1 MKHFTSVKD
10 VDNVKELVN
19 SAISMKK
26 GRFANDQLGKHK
38 VLGLIFMNPSLR
50 TRLSTQRAAM
60 NLGLE
65 VMSINFTGEGWALE
79 TQEGVVMDGD
89 KAEHIKEA
97 AAVIGQYCDII
108 GLRSFPGLV
117 DRDFDYRE
125 EFLEFFL
132 RYSGK
137 PVVSLESATRHPLQS
152 LADLITIEEYKQ
164 KKNPKV
170 VLSWAPHPKALPQSV
185 PNSFLEWAG
194 QMDYDLSITH
204 PEGYELN
211 DEFTQGIP
219 VEYDQRK
226 AFENADFIYVKN
238 WSSYR
243 EYGKVLS
250 TDKSWMMN
258 LNKIQNAPQARILH
272 CLPVRRNVV
281 IADDVLD
288 SDHSLV
294 IQEAANRI
302 YSAQVVLKEI
312 LHPAS

>member
-19 SAISMKK
+19 SAIMLKK
-26 GRFANDQLGKHK
+26 GAFANDQLGKHK

-50 TRLSTQRAAM
+50 TRLSTQRAAV

-79 TQEGVVMDGD
+79 TREGVVMDGD
-89 KAEHIKEA
+89 KPEHIKEA

-117 DRDFDYRE
+117 DRDLDYQE

-164 KKNPKV
+164 KKKPKV

-194 QMDYDLSITH
+194 KMDYDLTITH

-211 DEFTQGIP
+211 EEFTSGIP
-219 VEYDQRK
+219 AEYDQRK

-250 TDKSWMMN
+250 TDKAWTVN

-312 LHPAS
+312 LQSAS

>member
-19 SAISMKK
+19 SAILIKK
-26 GRFANDQLGKHK
+26 GRFTNDQAGKHR

-108 GLRSFPGLV
+108 GLRSFPGLL
-117 DRDFDYRE
+117 DRDLDYRE

-132 RYSGK
+132 KYSGK

-164 KKNPKV
+164 KKKPKV

-194 QMDYDLSITH
+194 KMDYDLSITH

-211 DEFTQGIP
+211 EEFTQGIP

-243 EYGKVLS
+243 EYGKILS
-250 TDKSWMMN
+250 TDKGWMVN
-258 LNKIQNAPQARILH
+258 LNKIQNAPQVRILH

-281 IADDVLD
+281 IADDLLD

-294 IQEAANRI
+294 IQEAENRI

-312 LHPAS
+312 LQSAS

>member
-19 SAISMKK
+19 SAIMLKK
-26 GRFANDQLGKHK
+26 GAFANDQLGKHK

-50 TRLSTQRAAM
+50 TRLSTQRAAV

-79 TQEGVVMDGD
+79 TREGVVMDGD
-89 KAEHIKEA
+89 KPEHIKEA

-117 DRDFDYRE
+117 DRDLDYQE

-164 KKNPKV
+164 KKKPKV
-170 VLSWAPHPKALPQSV
+170 VLSWAPHPRALPQSV

-194 QMDYDLSITH
+194 KMDYDLTITH

-211 DEFTQGIP
+211 EEFTSGIP

-250 TDKSWMMN
+250 TDKAWTVN

-312 LHPAS
+312 LQSAS